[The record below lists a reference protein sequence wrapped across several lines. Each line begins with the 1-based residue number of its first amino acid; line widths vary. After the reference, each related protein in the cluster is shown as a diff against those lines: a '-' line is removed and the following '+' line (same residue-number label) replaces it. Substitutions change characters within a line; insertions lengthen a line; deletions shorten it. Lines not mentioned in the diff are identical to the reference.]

1 MSDKPMK
8 KKYIQNTHPG
18 EFLKELI
25 KDLKLTQ
32 YKVAKAIG
40 KQQTL
45 IGEIT
50 RTERNISPE
59 VGMLLDA
66 FFGFSEGYFSR
77 LQNHYDMMET
87 KRKIATRLSKIIPY
101 QHDARV

>member
-1 MSDKPMK
+1 MK
-8 KKYIQNTHPG
+8 KLIPNTHPG

-25 KDLKLTQ
+25 KDLHLTQ

-45 IGEIT
+45 IAEIV
-50 RTERNISPE
+50 RTERNISAE

-87 KRKIATRLSKIIPY
+87 KRRIAVRLSKVVPY
-101 QHDARV
+101 QHEVRA